1 MLISL
6 GVAAA
11 ALRSGLRLRTA
22 RRLRRA
28 PPPGERPRHLRLAKT
43 AVALV
48 WTGFT
53 LGPLSAVFLRGWD
66 PLASAHGWRALTSV
80 ALFTATA
87 VTGRRIE
94 RGGSESLRDPHAM
107 LALSAV
113 ALAAAALGTGFVLL
127 P

>member
-22 RRLRRA
+22 RRRRRP

-43 AVALV
+43 AVVLV

-66 PLASAHGWRALTSV
+66 PFASAHGWLALASI

-87 VTGRRIE
+87 FIGRRIE
-94 RGGSESLRDPHAM
+94 RGAPNLRDPHAM

-113 ALAAAALGTGFVLL
+113 AMAAAALGTGFVLL

>member
-6 GVAAA
+6 AIAAA

-28 PPPGERPRHLRLAKT
+28 PPPGERPRHLRRAKT
-43 AVALV
+43 AIVLV
-48 WTGFT
+48 WAGFT
-53 LGPLSAVFLRGWD
+53 LGPLSAVFLRGFD
-66 PLASAHGWRALTSV
+66 PLASVHGWLALASL

-87 VTGRRIE
+87 VTGRKLE
-94 RGGSESLRDPHAM
+94 RSGAPQLRDPHAI